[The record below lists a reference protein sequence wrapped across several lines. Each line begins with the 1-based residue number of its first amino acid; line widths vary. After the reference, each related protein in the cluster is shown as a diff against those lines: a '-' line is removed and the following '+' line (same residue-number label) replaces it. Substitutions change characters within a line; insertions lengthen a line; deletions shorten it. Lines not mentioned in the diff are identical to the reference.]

1 MPVPSV
7 YSYLGTTDNRQ
18 QEIPD
23 MATATDR
30 IRYQVR
36 YRNGDKDVF
45 LSRRPW
51 DAIVESYDWLV
62 ARNRGLSYDIVRID
76 RIN

>member
-7 YSYLGTTDNRQ
+7 YSYLCTTDNRQ

-23 MATATDR
+23 VATATDR
-30 IRYQVR
+30 TRYQVR

>member
-1 MPVPSV
+1 
-7 YSYLGTTDNRQ
+7 
-18 QEIPD
+18 
-23 MATATDR
+23 MATQDTAQ

-36 YRNGDKDVF
+36 YRNGDKDIF

-51 DAIVESYDWLV
+51 DAIVESYDWLM
-62 ARNRGLSYDIVRID
+62 ARNRGLSYDIIRID